1 LRSFAKDDE
10 GEGAGGTGT
19 SHVVV
24 TAPVVVRDRVVGGD
38 CVGLDDANDIWS
50 VTWPPTTPKKIP
62 LHTRVPANDVARSA
76 MSLLHHYALA
86 AVREGNKDGGGRGR
100 GKSPLFFFL
109 K

>member
-1 LRSFAKDDE
+1 MAAHHTKNNP
-10 GEGAGGTGT
+10 
-19 SHVVV
+19 HCI
-24 TAPVVVRDRVVGGD
+24 PV
-38 CVGLDDANDIWS
+38 
-50 VTWPPTTPKKIP
+50 
-62 LHTRVPANDVARSA
+62 VPANDVARSA

>member
-1 LRSFAKDDE
+1 LSSRPPSSFAI
-10 GEGAGGTGT
+10 A
-19 SHVVV
+19 SS
-24 TAPVVVRDRVVGGD
+24 VVGGD

-86 AVREGNKDGGGRGR
+86 AVREGNDDGGGGRG
-100 GKSPLFFFL
+100 SLLFCFL
-109 K
+109 LK

>member
-1 LRSFAKDDE
+1 
-10 GEGAGGTGT
+10 
-19 SHVVV
+19 
-24 TAPVVVRDRVVGGD
+24 
-38 CVGLDDANDIWS
+38 
-50 VTWPPTTPKKIP
+50 
-62 LHTRVPANDVARSA
+62 VARSA